1 MAEVVVGDYTYSA
14 NLTQAIVAFLE
25 AMVIFDGKV
34 TLDAAYAAVVFVST
48 FVPPSGV
55 FGFFGP
61 NEKLWETIIAT
72 LGCGL
77 VGMIGWD
84 KGFGRHALRG
94 FVLSTSSMAVTDE
107 LYSLFLAKGSNL
119 QNMGLRAI
127 YNEAS
132 MTNRAFLG

>member
-84 KGFGRHALRG
+84 RGFGKHALRG

-107 LYSLFLAKGSNL
+107 LYTLFLVKGSNL
-119 QNMGLRAI
+119 QNMGLRTI
-127 YNEAS
+127 YPDAS
-132 MTNRAFLG
+132 LTNRAFLG

>member
-1 MAEVVVGDYTYSA
+1 MADYTYSA
-14 NLTQAIVAFLE
+14 NLTQGVVAFLE
-25 AMVIFDGKV
+25 SMLLFNDKI
-34 TLDAAYAAVVFVST
+34 TLDAAYAAVIFVST

-72 LGCGL
+72 VGCGF

-84 KGFGRHALRG
+84 KGFGKHALKG
-94 FVLSTSSMAVTDE
+94 FVLSTSSMAVTDQFYT
-107 LYSLFLAKGSNL
+107 LVIGSGINL
-119 QNMGLRAI
+119 QNAGLRAV
-127 YNEAS
+127 YPNAT

>member
-1 MAEVVVGDYTYSA
+1 MAAVGNYTYSA

-25 AMVIFDGKV
+25 AMIIFDNKV
-34 TLDAAYAAVVFVST
+34 TLDAAYAAVIFVST

-61 NEKLWETIIAT
+61 NEKLWETVIAT

-84 KGFGRHALRG
+84 RGFGKHALKG

-107 LYSLFLAKGSNL
+107 IYTLFIASGINL
-119 QNMGLRAI
+119 QSTGLRAV
-127 YNEAS
+127 YPNAN
-132 MTNRAFLG
+132 MANRAFLG

>member
-1 MAEVVVGDYTYSA
+1 MATVGDYTYSA

-34 TLDAAYAAVVFVST
+34 TLDAAYAAVIFVST

-84 KGFGRHALRG
+84 KGFGRHALKG

-107 LYSLFLAKGSNL
+107 IYTLFITQGVNL
-119 QNMGLRAI
+119 SVVGNRAI
-127 YNEAS
+127 YPNAN
-132 MTNRAFLG
+132 MANRAFLG

>member
-1 MAEVVVGDYTYSA
+1 MAKVGDYTYSA

-34 TLDAAYAAVVFVST
+34 TLDAAYAAVIFVST

-107 LYSLFLAKGSNL
+107 VYTLFIASGINL
-119 QNMGLRAI
+119 QNAGLRAVYPDANI
-127 YNEAS
+127 A
-132 MTNRAFLG
+132 NRAFLG